1 MSKKFII
8 FNLLTLIFSILFSIF
23 QINIAKDLSLVAFPL
38 SFIFTIITTFFFV
51 KKVYF
56 DKNLRFIP
64 IVKKLYQYL
73 PYVMLCAF
81 IFRRAGNEG
90 TVLWYD
96 IVTVFLW
103 IGVFVFSSFALYY
116 FSEKRVFV
124 QNPDFDAV
132 KDNYPVIKLTGGKK
146 IIFEIFDWIDAFIQ
160 AAFTVVLI
168 NIFIFQLYEI
178 PSESMVPEFLVKDRV
193 VVFKTASGP
202 KFPLS
207 DVGLPVL
214 KDYKRGDIVVF
225 RNPHY
230 DNSRKAEVK
239 NFVSQLVYMLTFTTV
254 NLNVD
259 DNGQL
264 KADPLVKRI
273 TGLPGEQLM
282 MQDGILYSR
291 TENDVDFTPV
301 TEDAKWAEWN
311 VAGIPEST
319 RKDILDVP
327 LTQEQYNMLLEVEEL
342 RNNLDIEAVKN
353 ECQDIAS
360 RFLAI
365 RDKQNFNGKL
375 ESNKNI
381 PQLFSDEELTIY
393 NLFSNNWAV
402 TLKLITVNGGAE
414 WFADF
419 MTSWISA
426 TPENNLYDEAMF
438 KLNAMAKLEFG
449 KIILRNAELN
459 LEGASSNQRRQDSVL
474 VSALEMGNKL
484 YFYSVLNN
492 FRNMPIFP
500 ANENGKPQY
509 IPENNYF
516 MMGDNRFNSLDM
528 RHSYE
533 EKLIPISNA
542 DAASFFY
549 YSSVDPQYVSNQRIL
564 GTPIL
569 RFLPLDRFG
578 IPGLTGEKSK

>member
-1 MSKKFII
+1 
-8 FNLLTLIFSILFSIF
+8 
-23 QINIAKDLSLVAFPL
+23 
-38 SFIFTIITTFFFV
+38 
-51 KKVYF
+51 
-56 DKNLRFIP
+56 
-64 IVKKLYQYL
+64 
-73 PYVMLCAF
+73 
-81 IFRRAGNEG
+81 
-90 TVLWYD
+90 
-96 IVTVFLW
+96 
-103 IGVFVFSSFALYY
+103 
-116 FSEKRVFV
+116 
-124 QNPDFDAV
+124 
-132 KDNYPVIKLTGGKK
+132 
-146 IIFEIFDWIDAFIQ
+146 
-160 AAFTVVLI
+160 
-168 NIFIFQLYEI
+168 
-178 PSESMVPEFLVKDRV
+178 
-193 VVFKTASGP
+193 
-202 KFPLS
+202 
-207 DVGLPVL
+207 
-214 KDYKRGDIVVF
+214 
-225 RNPHY
+225 
-230 DNSRKAEVK
+230 
-239 NFVSQLVYMLTFTTV
+239 MLTFTTV

-291 TENDVDFTPV
+291 TENDVDFSPV
-301 TEDAKWAEWN
+301 TEDEKWAEWN

-365 RDKQNFNGKL
+365 RDKQNFNGRL
-375 ESNKNI
+375 DSNKNI

-533 EKLIPISNA
+533 EKLIPISNV
-542 DAASFFY
+542 DSASFFY